1 MVGIVMKEDKEIT
14 KQDLQVLEKHINT
27 TKLRLIDMQNQFNN
41 TLAKIKGSIVI
52 VFLVSIIIALIGG
65 YYIWNTTR

>member
-14 KQDLQVLEKHINT
+14 KQDLQVLERHINT

-65 YYIWNTTR
+65 YYI

>member
-1 MVGIVMKEDKEIT
+1 MVGIGMKEENEIT

-65 YYIWNTTR
+65 YYI

>member
-1 MVGIVMKEDKEIT
+1 
-14 KQDLQVLEKHINT
+14 
-27 TKLRLIDMQNQFNN
+27 LIDMQNQFNN

-65 YYIWNTTR
+65 YYI

>member
-1 MVGIVMKEDKEIT
+1 MVGIVMKGDKEIT
-14 KQDLQVLEKHINT
+14 KQDLQVLERHINS

-52 VFLVSIIIALIGG
+52 VFLVSIIIALLGG
-65 YYIWNTTR
+65 YFI

>member
-14 KQDLQVLEKHINT
+14 KHDLQVLERHINT

-52 VFLVSIIIALIGG
+52 VFLVSIIITLLGG
-65 YYIWNTTR
+65 YFI

>member
-1 MVGIVMKEDKEIT
+1 MVGIGMKEENEIT
-14 KQDLQVLEKHINT
+14 KQDLQVLERHINT
-27 TKLRLIDMQNQFNN
+27 TKLRLIDMQNQFNK

-65 YYIWNTTR
+65 YYI

>member
-14 KQDLQVLEKHINT
+14 QHDLQVLERHINT

-65 YYIWNTTR
+65 YYI

>member
-1 MVGIVMKEDKEIT
+1 MVGIVMKEDKQIT

-65 YYIWNTTR
+65 YYI

>member
-65 YYIWNTTR
+65 YYI